1 MCVGMSMYV
10 YVHTNA
16 ILQAG
21 QKTASDPLE
30 LKLQMVV
37 SHPVWM
43 LVMELRSSVRTASA
57 HD

>member
-1 MCVGMSMYV
+1 MYV